1 MAHGG
6 YVWQGG
12 LAGGSYSA
20 PRLLEDSFVLG
31 EAHSQLFLQFCLI
44 SALHQRTD
52 GGGRGTEDPA
62 PALPLLPHTP
72 GLEGEMNESDY
83 FTWRCFLPLD

>member
-1 MAHGG
+1 MARDG

-31 EAHSQLFLQFCLI
+31 EAHSQLFLRSVLFDKRSPPENRWWGEGDRRSSTRSFTSPPHPRL
-44 SALHQRTD
+44 
-52 GGGRGTEDPA
+52 GR
-62 PALPLLPHTP
+62 
-72 GLEGEMNESDY
+72 
-83 FTWRCFLPLD
+83 